1 MTAQPDLSRIPPDPF
16 ERALD
21 FVLHWETSRYT
32 ETPGDRGGATKWGVT
47 LATLQGRGQHEG
59 DLDGDGDVDKEDVK
73 LLTRVQA
80 SAIYRKNFWDAVN
93 GDGIAAVSPDMA
105 FCVFDGA
112 VQHGPKT
119 SARMFQRTA
128 QVQEIDGMVGK
139 VSLACYRL
147 RRMKLGERQLLE
159 IYLERRRG
167 LYASIILRDP
177 TQAKWRAGWRN
188 RRNALRAEIGLPPE
202 EE

>member
-1 MTAQPDLSRIPPDPF
+1 MTAAPDLSRIPPDPF

-47 LATLQGRGQHEG
+47 LATLQGRGRLEG

-73 LLTRVQA
+73 LLTRPLA
-80 SAIYRKNFWDAVN
+80 ARIYRTGYWDPIR
-93 GDGIAAVSPDMA
+93 GDDMA
-105 FCVFDGA
+105 AMSPNMALCVFDSA
-112 VQHGPKT
+112 VQHGVKPA
-119 SARMFQRTA
+119 ARMFQRTA
-128 QVQEIDGMVGK
+128 QTEPDGVIGK

-147 RRMKLGERQLLE
+147 RRMQLGERQMLSVFMD
-159 IYLERRRG
+159 RRRG
-167 LYASIILRDP
+167 LYAAII
-177 TQAKWRAGWRN
+177 QAHPDQRKFSRGWQN